1 MAMVT
6 KKWTVLLSGI
16 NVGQKKWTFTQIIT
30 FKKDNQSGP
39 GDQFAYVERYEIKEL
54 LVGIMSIQQSLAKF
68 VIRLDHQGNELD
80 SLKRD
85 VHGQHG
91 IENRL
96 QEQAND
102 VTYDVTELS
111 DNQRKMHREMERM
124 RDYII
129 RLEQKIHKAKRS
141 VNS

>member
-1 MAMVT
+1 M
-6 KKWTVLLSGI
+6 
-16 NVGQKKWTFTQIIT
+16 
-30 FKKDNQSGP
+30 
-39 GDQFAYVERYEIKEL
+39 
-54 LVGIMSIQQSLAKF
+54 
-68 VIRLDHQGNELD
+68 IRLDHQGNELD

>member
-1 MAMVT
+1 M
-6 KKWTVLLSGI
+6 
-16 NVGQKKWTFTQIIT
+16 
-30 FKKDNQSGP
+30 
-39 GDQFAYVERYEIKEL
+39 
-54 LVGIMSIQQSLAKF
+54 
-68 VIRLDHQGNELD
+68 IRFDHQGNELD

-124 RDYII
+124 LDYII
-129 RLEQKIHKAKRS
+129 RLEQKIHKAERS

>member
-1 MAMVT
+1 M
-6 KKWTVLLSGI
+6 
-16 NVGQKKWTFTQIIT
+16 
-30 FKKDNQSGP
+30 
-39 GDQFAYVERYEIKEL
+39 
-54 LVGIMSIQQSLAKF
+54 
-68 VIRLDHQGNELD
+68 IRFDHQGNELD

-91 IENRL
+91 TENRL